1 MALRYDFDMVEMSPT
16 GLPDGFGDLA
26 TTGVAGEKVAM
37 FRDPATV
44 AALKEADA
52 AVRAYFADSGFGLE
66 EYNSGAP
73 PGRYPMRDEEARV
86 ALIDRLTANLEAY
99 DLANANW
106 GGFDFDA
113 FMNAL
118 STAEPVEDELLAPL
132 PGSRA
137 DALNDELIAA
147 RIASR
152 QKRGRRML
160 ALGGL
165 LLGLIL
171 LFYVASQTL
180 M

>member
-1 MALRYDFDMVEMSPT
+1 MALRYDFDMVEVP
-16 GLPDGFGDLA
+16 P
-26 TTGVAGEKVAM
+26 TGVAGEKVAM

-52 AVRAYFADSGFGLE
+52 AVQAYFSDSGFILQ

-73 PGRYPMRDEEARV
+73 PGRYPMRDEEARI
-86 ALIDRLTANLEAY
+86 ALIDRLTANLDAY
-99 DLANANW
+99 DLANVNW

-118 STAEPVEDELLAPL
+118 STAEPVEDALLAPL
-132 PGSRA
+132 PGVRS
-137 DALNDELIAA
+137 DDLTNEIIAA

-152 QKRGRRML
+152 QKKGRRML

>member
-1 MALRYDFDMVEMSPT
+1 MALRYDFDMVEVPPT
-16 GLPDGFGDLA
+16 GL
-26 TTGVAGEKVAM
+26 AGEKVAM

-44 AALKEADA
+44 AALKQADA
-52 AVRAYFADSGFGLE
+52 AVQAYFSDSGFVLQ

-73 PGRYPMRDEEARV
+73 PGRYPMRDEEARIT
-86 ALIDRLTANLEAY
+86 LIDRLTANLDAY
-99 DLANANW
+99 DLADVNW

-132 PGSRA
+132 LGNRS
-137 DALNDELIAA
+137 DDLTDEIIAA

-152 QKRGRRML
+152 QKKGRRML

>member
-1 MALRYDFDMVEMSPT
+1 MALRYDFDMMEVP
-16 GLPDGFGDLA
+16 P
-26 TTGVAGEKVAM
+26 TGVAGEKAAM

-52 AVRAYFADSGFGLE
+52 SVQAYFSDSGFVLQ

-73 PGRYPMRDEEARV
+73 PGRYPMRDEEARI
-86 ALIDRLTANLEAY
+86 ALIDRLTANLDAY
-99 DLANANW
+99 DLANVNW

-132 PGSRA
+132 PGA
-137 DALNDELIAA
+137 GTGDLTDEIIAA

-152 QKRGRRML
+152 QKKGRRML

-165 LLGLIL
+165 LLGLVL